1 MASNMKYLKLFV
13 FSIFPL
19 ALFAQEKVFYNARI
33 FTADIRHPFAEAIAI
48 KEKKILSV
56 GSYDD
61 VKKSA
66 GISAEWIDCK
76 GNFLMPGFVDSH
88 NHGIGGGRGL
98 TKANSS
104 DKLLSIDELVA
115 YAKDVLKKKEG
126 MTGDVLVIFGI
137 NISTWS
143 QLDEIILKFNAGE
156 FVEQPVVL
164 RGSDGHTS
172 WANNVMMKRAG
183 LNKLYIQSL
192 KPEEK
197 IFFGTQ
203 KDGEPNG
210 FISESGYQKI
220 AASLKVETDF
230 SNAAEKTMEYN
241 NRYGITAL
249 LDPAVMSLSSSR
261 INYLDWY
268 QYLVKNNKLTAHI
281 AACIVA
287 DADKDPQPQITR
299 LKEFQKKYNAENFSI
314 IGFKIFAD
322 GVIEH
327 PTHTAAL
334 SLPYTGTQ
342 SKGVLMFDPE
352 KFTRFAITAD
362 KQNLLVHVHAIGDK
376 AVTETL
382 NGFEA
387 VRKTNGNYKLPHTI
401 THLQIVLPSDFD
413 RFGKLN
419 VLASYQLLWAFGDV
433 TTIDIVKP
441 YIDPSLYKWQ
451 YPARSLLQA
460 GATICGASDWPV
472 SSANPFEAIYN
483 AETRLGPLGV
493 LDSTQCMPRMD
504 MLYAYTINSAKALMA
519 EKNIGSL
526 EPGKSADMIL
536 LDRDILTVTPQAMR
550 DTRVLWTLFEGKK
563 VYSSE
568 KK

>member
-1 MASNMKYLKLFV
+1 MKHLKLLLLFLL
-13 FSIFPL
+13 PL
-19 ALFAQEKVFYNARI
+19 LLAAQEKVFYNARI
-33 FTADIRHPFAEAIAI
+33 FTADTRHPFAEAIAI
-48 KEKKILSV
+48 KEKKIVAV
-56 GSYDD
+56 GRYAD
-61 VKKSA
+61 VKKSVGTA
-66 GISAEWIDCK
+66 AEWIDCK

-88 NHGIGGGRGL
+88 IHAIGGGRGL

-104 DKLLSIDELVA
+104 DKLLSIDELVV
-115 YAKDVLKKKEG
+115 YAKEVLKKKEG
-126 MTGDVLVIFGI
+126 LTGDVLVIFGI

-143 QLDEIILKFNAGE
+143 QLDDIILKFNAGE
-156 FVEQPVVL
+156 FAEQPVVL
-164 RGSDGHTS
+164 KGSDGHTS
-172 WANNVMMKRAG
+172 WANKVMMKRAG
-183 LNKLYIQSL
+183 LNKQFIQSL
-192 KPEEK
+192 KAEEK
-197 IFFGTQ
+197 IFYGTL
-203 KDGEPNG
+203 KDDEPNG
-210 FISESGYQKI
+210 FVSESGYQKI
-220 AASLKVETDF
+220 ASVLVADDDYHK
-230 SNAAEKTMEYN
+230 AAEKAMEYCN
-241 NRYGITAL
+241 GFGITAW
-249 LDPAVMSLSSSR
+249 LDPNAGNTGRKQQNSLDAY
-261 INYLDWY
+261 IYLI
-268 QYLVKNNKLTAHI
+268 KSGKLTAHI
-281 AACIVA
+281 AATIVSDA
-287 DADKDPQPQITR
+287 DADPQKQIDAVKA
-299 LKEFQKKYNAENFSI
+299 LQKKYNQENLNI
-314 IGFKIFAD
+314 LGCKIFAD

-342 SKGVLMFDPE
+342 SKGVLMFDPK
-352 KFTRFAITAD
+352 KFTRFAIAAD

-401 THLQIVLPSDFD
+401 THLQIVLPSDFQ

-493 LDSTQCMPRMD
+493 LDSTQCMPRMA

-526 EPGKSADMIL
+526 EPGKYADMIL
-536 LDRDILTVTPQAMR
+536 LDRDILTVTASLMK